1 MKDLSL
7 FLISHI
13 TGSNEIS
20 VAETQEEGRTILD
33 VTAEKS
39 VVGLIIG
46 KEGKTIKNLRRILA
60 IRAAKEDTMVSV
72 NVHEA

>member
-7 FLISHI
+7 FLISNI

>member
-7 FLISHI
+7 FLISNI
-13 TGSNEIS
+13 TGSKDIS
-20 VAETQEEGRTILD
+20 VSETQEEGRTILD

>member
-7 FLISHI
+7 FLISNI
-13 TGSNEIS
+13 TGSNDIS
-20 VAETQEEGRTILD
+20 VAETQEEGRTIID

>member
-7 FLISHI
+7 FLISNI
-13 TGSNEIS
+13 TGSNDIS
-20 VAETQEEGRTILD
+20 VSETQEEGRTIID

>member
-7 FLISHI
+7 FLISNI
-13 TGSNEIS
+13 TGSDDIS
-20 VAETQEEGRTILD
+20 VAETQEEGRTTID